1 MMRIGTSPNAN
12 QTSDISE
19 IGYCAREQFEL
30 YAQHQS
36 CRCILHDGCA
46 SAVRLR
52 TDKAAAAFDKAK

>member
-1 MMRIGTSPNAN
+1 MGTLTNAN
-12 QTSDISE
+12 QNSDISE
-19 IGYCAREQFEL
+19 IGYYAREQFGS

-52 TDKAAAAFDKAK
+52 TDKATAAFDKAK